1 MYCPNCKQEFEGK
14 FCPECGTK
22 LIEKPA
28 LEGGMSI
35 NLGDANAI
43 SGDINL
49 HDSHDVTNVDNSVHN
64 ITNNTTNITNIA
76 AQKTEMELLQE
87 RKVEFMK
94 IVNQTLADGVISQ
107 EEMMLLENERLRIGL
122 DAISAKRLIESAK
135 NNIINMSKSGLNPT
149 QLVIMKQITK
159 MIDDNDTERLGRQL
173 SRLEGIANSTND
185 EHTQF
190 IYYLSVAALDPDK
203 LISEYES
210 STSDD
215 YWMVFWSYIAYT
227 KKNDFKKAED
237 VLNRLSLN
245 SAYSHENTV
254 LLSTVGAMR
263 EFGNE
268 TALTLIESLSGNYH
282 EYLEPFAKSLYL
294 LLEPTMAEEFGATTE
309 NCAFYTENLLQFEDE
324 QAKIERERAEANKR
338 YTLRMVSV
346 GNNSFKISM
355 ILKSSLGISL
365 SEAKVLMDCSPI
377 EILKNASRDKYSEL
391 YEKLT
396 SNGAKVDIIEM

>member
-245 SAYSHENTV
+245 SAYSYENTV

-309 NCAFYTENLLQFEDE
+309 NCAFYTGKYVF
-324 QAKIERERAEANKR
+324 
-338 YTLRMVSV
+338 
-346 GNNSFKISM
+346 FIS
-355 ILKSSLGISL
+355 
-365 SEAKVLMDCSPI
+365 D
-377 EILKNASRDKYSEL
+377 
-391 YEKLT
+391 
-396 SNGAKVDIIEM
+396 